1 MFSSRFATKPLPA
14 KLKPYNPPIDF
25 GELQRL
31 NMKLH
36 KGAYKQRIT
45 PEHLKCMT
53 GEVGWLLGVMYD
65 QYLALKSF
73 TFPGVEESVSNPMK
87 LKLKSF
93 LNDTLDGV
101 ALYMPK
107 ATTRQAH
114 YVLCV
119 KLAEEAAALGEMW
132 KEKVAHHTLS
142 HAPYPE
148 TVNQEGYMEAQNK
161 VNENEELEHLY
172 VTQGK
177 AVLLAWDTSL
187 TFDTMRDTLKALKE
201 NLKGVKYNKLTAT
214 ESVEVDAAI
223 AHAQT
228 LENELI
234 PAQQETLKVYLKTVQ
249 DISTKVKN
257 LERHLYGKELGKH
270 LISVASETEE
280 RNLAGKANITL
291 EELKA
296 SSELKYGQDFFTKI
310 DSQNYIDTI
319 TFTETQD

>member
-1 MFSSRFATKPLPA
+1 MFSSKFATKPLPA
-14 KLKPYNPPIDF
+14 KLKPCNPPIDF

-45 PEHLKCMT
+45 PEHLQCMT

-65 QYLALKSF
+65 QHLALKSF
-73 TFPGVEESVSNPMK
+73 TFPGVEELVSNPMK

-114 YVLCV
+114 YVLCA
-119 KLAEEAAALGEMW
+119 KLAEEAAVLGEMW

-172 VTQGK
+172 VAQGK

-234 PAQQETLKVYLKTVQ
+234 PTQQETLKVYLKTVQ

-270 LISVASETEE
+270 LISVASETEGQ
-280 RNLAGKANITL
+280 NLAGKANITL

>member
-45 PEHLKCMT
+45 PEHLQCMT

-107 ATTRQAH
+107 AITRQAH
-114 YVLCV
+114 YVLCA
-119 KLAEEAAALGEMW
+119 KLAEEAAVLGEMW

-172 VTQGK
+172 VAQGK

-228 LENELI
+228 LENDLI
-234 PAQQETLKVYLKTVQ
+234 PTQQETLKVYLKTVQ

-270 LISVASETEE
+270 LISVASEAEGQ
-280 RNLAGKANITL
+280 NLVGKANITL

>member
-1 MFSSRFATKPLPA
+1 MFSSRFATKPLPV

-31 NMKLH
+31 NLKLH

-45 PEHLKCMT
+45 PEHLRYMT

-73 TFPGVEESVSNPMK
+73 TFPCVEESVSNPIK

-93 LNDTLDGV
+93 LDDTLDGV
-101 ALYMPK
+101 AMYIPK

-114 YVLCV
+114 YVLCA
-119 KLAEEAAALGEMW
+119 KLAEEAATLGEMW

-172 VTQGK
+172 VAQGK

-228 LENELI
+228 LENDLI
-234 PAQQETLKVYLKTVQ
+234 PTQQETLKVYLKTVQ

-270 LISVASETEE
+270 LISVASEAEGQ
-280 RNLAGKANITL
+280 NLAGKANITL

-310 DSQNYIDTI
+310 DSQTYIDTI
-319 TFTETQD
+319 TFTETRD